1 MLDETA
7 AGLNPCEV
15 EGAIDLIKKIRES
28 GVTIIIVEHIM
39 KVIMTIS
46 DKILAINHGM
56 VIAEENSEGSGFMHS
71 VIAAYL
77 GEDYSAQS

>member
-1 MLDETA
+1 
-7 AGLNPCEV
+7 
-15 EGAIDLIKKIRES
+15 
-28 GVTIIIVEHIM
+28 
-39 KVIMTIS
+39 VIMTIS

-56 VIAEENSEGSGFMHS
+56 VIAEGSPEEVASNHS